1 MQLAK
6 ISPKRQ
12 ITIPQ
17 GVFKRLKLEV
27 GDLLEVEI
35 TDGGLLLV
43 PQKVISKDQTWFW
56 TKEWQSKERE
66 AEEAIAKGEL
76 SRPFKSGE
84 ALVRHLRK
92 HK

>member
-17 GVFKRLKLEV
+17 EAFKKLQLEV
-27 GDLLEVEI
+27 GEFLEVEI
-35 TDGGLLLV
+35 TDGGLLLI
-43 PQKVISKDQTWFW
+43 PQKVISKDQSWFW

-66 AEEAIAKGEL
+66 ADEAISKGDL
-76 SRPFKSGE
+76 SGPFESGD
-84 ALVRHLRK
+84 ALIRHLEK

>member
-17 GVFKRLKLEV
+17 GVFKKMKLEV

-35 TDGGLLLV
+35 TDGGMLLI
-43 PQKVISKDQTWFW
+43 PQKVISKDQSWFW
-56 TKEWQSKERE
+56 TKEWQSKELE
-66 AEEAIAKGEL
+66 ADEAISKGDVSE
-76 SRPFKSGE
+76 PFERGA
-84 ALVRHLRK
+84 ALLNHLKK